1 MSHASTG
8 LVSIEEAAE
17 ANKLPGT
24 APTDKRY
31 PMTNQ
36 IKTCYMCAAA
46 ATLAR
51 RRPRWNTCGDSPMRA
66 GGRGADRVGAG
77 E

>member
-8 LVSIEEAAE
+8 LISIEEAAE

-51 RRPRWNTCGDSPMRA
+51 RRRRRFYVHYQRYMYVI
-66 GGRGADRVGAG
+66 GAH
-77 E
+77 

>member
-8 LVSIEEAAE
+8 LVSIEDAAD

-36 IKTCYMCAAA
+36 IKTCYMCATMA
-46 ATLAR
+46 ATN
-51 RRPRWNTCGDSPMRA
+51 PPPPP
-66 GGRGADRVGAG
+66 
-77 E
+77 